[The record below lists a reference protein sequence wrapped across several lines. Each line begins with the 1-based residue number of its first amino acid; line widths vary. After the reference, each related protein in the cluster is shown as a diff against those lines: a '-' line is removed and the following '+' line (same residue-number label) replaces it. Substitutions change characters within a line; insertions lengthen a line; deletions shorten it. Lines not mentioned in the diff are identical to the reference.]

1 MWRVHNPMFDQVPD
15 SSRYEE
21 FVSLYVRHE
30 PAVFSFVLSMVRNT
44 ADAED
49 VVQRASITMWRCFDQ
64 YESGTNF
71 RNWAFQVA
79 KNMALNHLT
88 KQRRDRHVFGE
99 KLIELL
105 AVQAEEQA
113 DHLDARRRALDSCL
127 EKLPEEEHEMVAG
140 CYAEGSSIRSFAEQV
155 GESANK
161 IYKRLNRVRRQ
172 LHRCIERQ
180 LGLEEAVG

>member
-1 MWRVHNPMFDQVPD
+1 MASATPD
-15 SSRYEE
+15 PSRHEE

-30 PAVFSFVLSMVRNT
+30 PAVYSFVLSMVQNT

-49 VVQRASITMWRCFDQ
+49 VVQRASLTMWRCFDR

-79 KNMALNHLT
+79 KNAALNHLT
-88 KQRRDRHVFGE
+88 KRKRDRHVFSE
-99 KLIELL
+99 KLVAML
-105 AVQAEEQA
+105 AEEGEEQA

-127 EKLPEEEHEMVAG
+127 GKLPPEQHEMVAG
-140 CYAEGSSIRSFAEQV
+140 CYAEGASIRSFAEQA

-161 IYKRLNRVRRQ
+161 IYKRLNRVRRRLQ
-172 LHRCIERQ
+172 ACIERQ
-180 LGLEEAVG
+180 LGMEEVAG

>member
-1 MWRVHNPMFDQVPD
+1 MKSPFMAAPNP
-15 SSRYEE
+15 SRHEE

-30 PAVFSFVLSMVRNT
+30 PAVFSFVLSMVHNT

-49 VVQRASITMWRCFDQ
+49 VVQRASLTMWRCFDQ

-79 KNMALNHLT
+79 KNTTLNHLT

-99 KLIELL
+99 KLVELL
-105 AVQAEEQA
+105 AEQSSEQA
-113 DHLDARRRALDSCL
+113 AQLDARRRALDLCL
-127 EKLPEEEHEMVAG
+127 EKLPKEEHAMVAG
-140 CYAEGSSIRSFAEQV
+140 CYEEGSTIRSFAKQA

-161 IYKRLNRVRRQ
+161 IYKRLNKVRRQ
-172 LHRCIERQ
+172 LQRCIERQ
-180 LGLEEAVG
+180 LGIEEVSG